1 MNNKKSLWSLLTIM
15 MVAILSVSFVSCS
28 KDDDDD
34 NGDTSTAITDNDPDG
49 TIIANMH
56 HNDYIGLFHT
66 AGKGFDIT
74 CFLFLN
80 TSNNFETNFNI
91 ASVGKVKGL
100 GYITKV
106 PTNGWTNK
114 IAVVPGT
121 GYVIQ
126 GTYQGVSG
134 CARVYVVDYIVDTTG
149 GIIGA
154 MIKYQPIWNPE
165 E

>member
-1 MNNKKSLWSLLTIM
+1 MNIKKSLWGLLTIM
-15 MVAILSVSFVSCS
+15 TVAILSVSFVSCS

-34 NGDTSTAITDNDPDG
+34 IGDTSTAITDNDPDG

-56 HNDYIGLFHT
+56 HKDNVNLFHMS
-66 AGKGFDIT
+66 GNGFDIT
-74 CFLFLN
+74 CSISLN
-80 TSNNFETNFNI
+80 TSNNFVTNGSI

-106 PTNGWTNK
+106 PTKGWTDK

-121 GYVIQ
+121 GYVIR
-126 GTYQGVSG
+126 GSYMGKSG

-154 MIKYQPIWNPE
+154 MIKYQPVWNPE